1 MMQYKTVVELFQ
13 KLHLQIYASQLMT
26 SQVIPLLFVLLHL
39 VSVER
44 KGKNCKILNIS
55 RTKRVFLM
63 KGYHLAGKQKFD
75 KKWRTQALKKL
86 LKSNE
91 RFIMLKEVCHN
102 LVLICIFQ
110 FVRCVVN
117 DLEPFLN
124 YFCQNAHLQN
134 KGHDDAL
141 MMLFVRPDLLASTN
155 SGHKLLKLDLKSESN
170 L

>member
-1 MMQYKTVVELFQ
+1 
-13 KLHLQIYASQLMT
+13 
-26 SQVIPLLFVLLHL
+26 
-39 VSVER
+39 
-44 KGKNCKILNIS
+44 
-55 RTKRVFLM
+55 
-63 KGYHLAGKQKFD
+63 
-75 KKWRTQALKKL
+75 
-86 LKSNE
+86 
-91 RFIMLKEVCHN
+91 MLKEVCHN

-170 L
+170 LWSTLSVKVGFGARFGARIEEIENCIEYQNISVPK